1 MSRWSS
7 SPVAVRVSTGS
18 VFCVSPDGTV
28 GAEVALLQPLH
39 APGAGA
45 AVLGPA
51 LREAIGEADA
61 GRGLAFELAAGLCR
75 FEVVPWIEG
84 VHSRAERLTLA
95 RARFETVYGSVA
107 REWAVDLCDAGYGR
121 GGLAVAVPAD
131 LPLSIV
137 RACLDIG
144 AAATSV
150 RPACSDG
157 IDRLLRRAGTRRAW
171 LVVPERD
178 QSFVGA
184 VDRGGWTAATCLH
197 EGGRSFLRPLGDV
210 LLRETLLADGVATG
224 MPVLIDASPKPGER
238 RTSGD
243 QPARPPLGA
252 LEAGGQRWALEWV
265 GL

>member
-18 VFCVSPDGTV
+18 VCCVSPDGTV
-28 GAEVALLQPLH
+28 GAEVALLQPLD
-39 APGAGA
+39 APGTGA

-51 LREAIGEADA
+51 LREAIGEANA
-61 GRGLAFELAAGLCR
+61 GGGLAFELAAGLCR

-84 VHSRAERLTLA
+84 VHSREERRTLA
-95 RARFETVYGSVA
+95 RARFEAVYGGAA
-107 REWAVDLCDAGYGR
+107 RDWAVDLCDAGYGR
-121 GGLAVAVPAD
+121 GGLAVAVPAH
-131 LPLSIV
+131 LPMSIV

-150 RPACSDG
+150 RPACSAG

-184 VDRGGWTAATCLH
+184 VDLGGWTAATCLH
-197 EGGRSFLRPLGDV
+197 EDGRSFFRPLGDL
-210 LLRETLLADGVATG
+210 LLRETLLAGGVATG
-224 MPVLIDASPKPGER
+224 MPVLIDVSPKPGGR
-238 RTSGD
+238 RIAGD
-243 QPARPPLGA
+243 QPARPPLAA
-252 LEAGGQRWALEWV
+252 LDAGGQRWALEWV